1 MILEAEHLTASYGVS
16 QILFGINIQLAIAET
31 VCMLG
36 RNGVGKTTTLKT
48 IMGIIRPRSG
58 RVKFK
63 GMEIGGMPPYKIS
76 RLGIAYVPQ
85 GRQIFPN
92 LTAKENLL
100 ISARKG
106 DHSTKEWTIHRIY
119 DLFPVLKNRENFRGR
134 SLSGGEQQMLCIAR
148 GLMQNP
154 KLLLL
159 DEIFEGLA
167 PLIVQELL
175 EVVQQLRK
183 SGVSILL
190 AEQSIKF
197 ATKIGSRCYILEKG
211 QAVYSGNTAEIP
223 QDVILKYLGTGQ

>member
-1 MILEAEHLTASYGVS
+1 MILETEQLTASYGAS
-16 QILFGINIQLAIAET
+16 QILFGIDIRLAKAET

-48 IMGIIRPRSG
+48 IMGIVRPRSG
-58 RVKFK
+58 SVRFDGKDISGV
-63 GMEIGGMPPYKIS
+63 PPYKIS

-92 LTAKENLL
+92 LTTKENLL

-106 DHSTKEWTIHRIY
+106 AHSAAEWTIQKIY
-119 DLFPVLKNRENFRGR
+119 TLFPVLKNRENFRGR

-154 KLLLL
+154 KLLLM

-167 PLIVQELL
+167 PLIIQEIL
-175 EVVQQLRK
+175 EVVHQLKK
-183 SGVSILL
+183 SDVSILL
-190 AEQSIKF
+190 AEQSVKF
-197 ATKIGSRCYILEKG
+197 AREIGSRCYILEKG

-223 QDVILKYLGTGQ
+223 QEVILKYLGT